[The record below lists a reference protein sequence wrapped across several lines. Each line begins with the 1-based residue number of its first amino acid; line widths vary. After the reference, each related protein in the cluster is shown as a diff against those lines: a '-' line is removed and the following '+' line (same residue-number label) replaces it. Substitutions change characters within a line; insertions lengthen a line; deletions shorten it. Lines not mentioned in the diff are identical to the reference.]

1 MLHATQG
8 VLLLAAY
15 ALTSLLIFSA
25 LVFEPCYASFV
36 EHNLS
41 VVFLLELCC
50 LHCYH
55 INLSPL
61 QNCFNFELCLYFFIN
76 DNLTYG
82 SVLGGEM
89 SSVINR
95 TWYFHLLDF
104 LVFLFQISKIFLLF
118 SFQNGKWRYRIDIV
132 YYCIN

>member
-8 VLLLAAY
+8 VLLLVAY

-41 VVFLLELCC
+41 VVFLLELC
-50 LHCYH
+50 YH
-55 INLSPL
+55 INLFPL

-82 SVLGGEM
+82 SVLGGKCR
-89 SSVINR
+89 V
-95 TWYFHLLDF
+95 L
-104 LVFLFQISKIFLLF
+104 
-118 SFQNGKWRYRIDIV
+118 
-132 YYCIN
+132 